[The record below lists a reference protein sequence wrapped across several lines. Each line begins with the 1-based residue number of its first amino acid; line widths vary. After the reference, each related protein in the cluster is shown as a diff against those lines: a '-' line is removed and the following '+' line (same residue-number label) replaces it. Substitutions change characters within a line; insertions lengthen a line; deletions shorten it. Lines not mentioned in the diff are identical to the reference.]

1 MNSSYEVNKKTQE
14 EIKEDQ
20 AKRLKAYKE
29 AVEKKADAIDK
40 REQSLKDREESWK
53 QLRLGE

>member
-1 MNSSYEVNKKTQE
+1 MNSSYKKKKKTQE

-29 AVEKKADAIDK
+29 AVEKKA
-40 REQSLKDREESWK
+40 EEEK
-53 QLRLGE
+53 K

>member
-1 MNSSYEVNKKTQE
+1 MNNSYEMNKKTQE

-29 AVEKKADAIDK
+29 AVEKKA
-40 REQSLKDREESWK
+40 EEEK
-53 QLRLGE
+53 K